1 MASFSISPDRMTL
14 TLLFFAFFHYIFF
27 LPPSLSPFV
36 FDSGFLY
43 NLIDS
48 TDKKLW
54 IRTINSHVRII
65 HQGYRSHVR
74 RDFIEIWNFVF
85 QRSFQVLS
93 FLLKFHR
100 RITFFFF
107 FGKNGSRLISSV
119 QHFLSL
125 RINRVWK
132 KGRKLKIQRDKGKVT
147 KVREKKLI

>member
-27 LPPSLSPFV
+27 LPLSLSPFV

-74 RDFIEIWNFVF
+74 RDFIEI
-85 QRSFQVLS
+85 
-93 FLLKFHR
+93 
-100 RITFFFF
+100 
-107 FGKNGSRLISSV
+107 
-119 QHFLSL
+119 
-125 RINRVWK
+125 
-132 KGRKLKIQRDKGKVT
+132 
-147 KVREKKLI
+147 

>member
-107 FGKNGSRLISSV
+107 FLARMDLDWFLLSSIFSHWGLIEY
-119 QHFLSL
+119 
-125 RINRVWK
+125 
-132 KGRKLKIQRDKGKVT
+132 GRK
-147 KVREKKLI
+147 EES